1 MAAIICAWLLR
12 VREVREKPKTGTEGQ
27 EEWGV
32 GGGGGRSAVSVFCG
46 VAARRC
52 PEITG
57 RRRLLTFAVHHAVVF
72 VVLRSLPSHIQQ
84 PPGAGAQHHRDRAL
98 RLLDGDR

>member
-1 MAAIICAWLLR
+1 M
-12 VREVREKPKTGTEGQ
+12 REKPETETEAGEGWTERRQ
-27 EEWGV
+27 CL
-32 GGGGGRSAVSVFCG
+32 CG
-46 VAARRC
+46 VAVRRC

-57 RRRLLTFAVHHAVVF
+57 RHRLLTFAVHHAVVF

>member
-1 MAAIICAWLLR
+1 MKKTKTNTKKQKQTQ
-12 VREVREKPKTGTEGQ
+12 VREKRKTEMEGQ
-27 EEWGV
+27 ERVWAE
-32 GGGGGRSAVSVFCG
+32 RRQCLCG
-46 VAARRC
+46 VAVRRC
-52 PEITG
+52 TEITG
-57 RRRLLTFAVHHAVVF
+57 RHRLLTFAVHHAVVF